1 MHRIETFFRELPRL
15 RLLVVG
21 DLMLDRYLWGRATR
35 LSPEA
40 PVPVVEVTRESAL
53 AGGAANVAT
62 NAAAM
67 GAQVH
72 LLGVIGAD
80 EAGLELQHALQRY
93 AIASDR
99 LLCVPD
105 RATIQKTRVMASN
118 QQLLR
123 VDHEDLSPVPAWVEE
138 EVMSQVEHL
147 LPNMD
152 AIILSDYRKGLLS
165 GSLPPQIIQRAQT
178 AGIPVITDSKVRHY
192 APFQGSIITPNR
204 YEAEAATGCV
214 LQDPPSLARA
224 GALLREQTGGE
235 MPVLITLGGDGMAL
249 FDGAEAPQVIPAINS
264 SVYDLTGAG
273 DTVVGTLALALAAG
287 WPVRESAILAN
298 YAAAVVVREAGTAVC
313 TPDKLRAMIEES
325 RYVWDVYVT
334 AYGRA

>member
-1 MHRIETFFRELPRL
+1 MHRVESFFHQLPRL

-80 EAGLELQHALQRY
+80 EAGLELQNALQRY
-93 AIASDR
+93 AVSGDH
-99 LLCVPD
+99 LLRVPD
-105 RATIQKTRVMASN
+105 RPTIQKTRVMASN

-138 EVMSQVEHL
+138 TVLSQVERL
-147 LPNMD
+147 LPNVD

-165 GSLPPQIIQRAQT
+165 GSLPPLIIQLAQT
-178 AGIPVITDSKVRHY
+178 AGVPVITDSKARHY

-204 YEAEAATGCV
+204 FEAEAATGCV

-235 MPVLITLGGDGMAL
+235 VPVLITLGGDGMAL
-249 FDGAEAPQVIPAINS
+249 FDGADRPQVIPAINS
-264 SVYDLTGAG
+264 SVYDVTGAG
-273 DTVVGTLALALAAG
+273 DTVVGTLALAVAAG
-287 WPVRESAILAN
+287 WPIRESAILAN

-313 TPDKLRAMIEES
+313 TPEKLRAMIEES

-334 AYGRA
+334 TYGRD